1 MASQKSII
9 NDRDV
14 LLRMGYNGVL
24 TGTTDNPI
32 CQDVSAGNPD
42 GTVDVLVDG
51 WRVTKVKYDTE
62 EDRKKAIM
70 LKPFVLKVNRRAPNV
85 VIRKNDG
92 VSKEQVAQVI
102 DLLRRSKAFLD
113 MNDPHQWDRNLD
125 QAVGP
130 NANRP
135 WFFEDMTKARE
146 VKMSSAQETIAI
158 NEALVGMYGD
168 MSKMRDALFLL
179 GSRPLTTDSEDDLK
193 FALYQELI
201 EGTNTVTRRKFLDMF
216 VHKGMSPQKLE
227 AKKWFEKGRTYGL
240 ITNVSGVFISGTDRL
255 GMSEDESIDCIATRD
270 DIRAFLISS
279 ISTKSRMQED
289 IDAAQEVI
297 KKANSGSS
305 DSGDVNEEL
314 AMTYVKNLAR
324 EKHLTTNP
332 GPMFKGCKSLK
343 EAVKKYNEVLKAS
356 NLPDPTYLSEELV
369 MDEIKAKV

>member
-1 MASQKSII
+1 
-9 NDRDV
+9 
-14 LLRMGYNGVL
+14 
-24 TGTTDNPI
+24 
-32 CQDVSAGNPD
+32 
-42 GTVDVLVDG
+42 
-51 WRVTKVKYDTE
+51 
-62 EDRKKAIM
+62 
-70 LKPFVLKVNRRAPNV
+70 
-85 VIRKNDG
+85 
-92 VSKEQVAQVI
+92 
-102 DLLRRSKAFLD
+102 
-113 MNDPHQWDRNLD
+113 
-125 QAVGP
+125 
-130 NANRP
+130 
-135 WFFEDMTKARE
+135 
-146 VKMSSAQETIAI
+146 
-158 NEALVGMYGD
+158 
-168 MSKMRDALFLL
+168 
-179 GSRPLTTDSEDDLK
+179 
-193 FALYQELI
+193 
-201 EGTNTVTRRKFLDMF
+201 MF

-305 DSGDVNEEL
+305 ESGDVNEDL

-324 EKHLTTNP
+324 ARHLTTNP